1 MMATESADYPIEPI
15 DFANMR
21 ANGVRS
27 LSIRCPECRH
37 ERIMNVDHLPGRVI
51 VPSFGHRMVCTYCGT
66 IGADVRPNWR
76 ESAQK
81 IKPPRERGQSC

>member
-1 MMATESADYPIEPI
+1 M

-27 LSIRCPECRH
+27 LAIQCHECQH

-51 VPSFGHRMVCTYCGT
+51 VPSFGRRMVCTYCGT
-66 IGADVRPNWR
+66 IGSDVRPNW
-76 ESAQK
+76 QK
-81 IKPPRERGQSC
+81 STQKNKIPRMRVNRLP